1 MQVRILGPLAL
12 ECGGEPI
19 QVRGRRQRAVAGV
32 LALGL
37 GRVVSAERL
46 LAQCWP
52 DRPPD
57 RARAALQVAIVRL
70 RDTAGADAIETSTHG
85 YRLAAESEDIDA
97 VRFEQQVL
105 AGRTA
110 LAEGSFEVAVESL
123 RSGLDLWQG
132 QALEDCRDDMADHA
146 AIEALERIREDAAI
160 DLLEARLGIGHHQQA
175 VVELADAV
183 SSRPFDERVVALL
196 MLAQYRSGRQGDALA
211 SARDL
216 RRRLDEE
223 LGVDPGAAITELERR
238 ILRHDRSLISAGV
251 EETGKETIR
260 RAITSDRPAARLRLA
275 DDSVEL
281 AQAVTTIGRLEDRT
295 LTLRDPD
302 VSRRHA
308 EVRWI
313 RDRFVLFDVGSMNG
327 THVDGKLVTEHPLA
341 HGDQIVVGGTRLVF
355 EQPPAAGD

>member
-1 MQVRILGPLAL
+1 M
-12 ECGGEPI
+12 
-19 QVRGRRQRAVAGV
+19 GV

-52 DRPPD
+52 DSPPD

-70 RDTAGADAIETSTHG
+70 RDTVGAAAIETTTHG
-85 YRLAAESEDIDA
+85 YRLAAEPEDIDA
-97 VRFEQQVL
+97 VRFEQRVL

-110 LAEGSFEVAVESL
+110 LAEGGFEVAVENL

-160 DLLEARLGIGHHQQA
+160 DLLEARLGVGHHQQA
-175 VVELADAV
+175 VADLADAV
-183 SSRPFDERVVALL
+183 GSRPFDERAVALL

-216 RRRLDEE
+216 RRRLHEE
-223 LGVDPGAAITELERR
+223 LGVDPGVAVTELERR
-238 ILRHDRSLISAGV
+238 ILRHDRSLIGTGVQEAGRA
-251 EETGKETIR
+251 TIR
-260 RAITSDRPAARLRLA
+260 RAAANDRPPARLRLA
-275 DDSVEL
+275 DHSVDL
-281 AQAVTTIGRLEDRT
+281 VQAVTTIGRLEDRT

-313 RDRFVLFDVGSMNG
+313 RDRFVLVDMGSTNG
-327 THVDGKLVTEHPLA
+327 TYVDGTLVAEHPLA
-341 HGDQIVVGGTRLVF
+341 HGDQIVIGGTHLVF
-355 EQPPAAGD
+355 EQPPSAGD